1 MKIASNSLSLLR
13 RIQIVGQSHYILYS
27 NTNREMSGC
36 DELIRDEKQNESIIE
51 GTGRVQWGLGEQ
63 IFPQDRSAFV
73 MWAGDRMK
81 MNYTH
86 IK

>member
-1 MKIASNSLSLLR
+1 MKFIISLKNYFYLLFACNSLSLLR

-51 GTGRVQWGLGEQ
+51 GTGRVQ
-63 IFPQDRSAFV
+63 
-73 MWAGDRMK
+73 
-81 MNYTH
+81 
-86 IK
+86 